1 MQTQLV
7 ERVQKVK
14 DVPIRQI
21 ENVRKING
29 ALRMVE
35 GVQKNSAPARKSVCG
50 NIWCECSRIMAHLEL
65 IKTPYFTINNPDM
78 RVGPTLP
85 DQFVQEHGDEVKG
98 NVILDTARTA
108 GKILSVEFVRQEDE
122 ETGDLKSI
130 RIGHGWES
138 FMHRNHLQAEDLLIF
153 TLQGESR
160 FIVMMIRGHSRLARE
175 QAELAVLGENEKGK
189 SKLCDTVSD
198 DLQEGTAELWRA
210 AKKHKGNKPRPVS
223 VEPYSTT
230 DQCNNSNTE
239 DSNSTIYVTC
249 ITSDDA
255 LASYRLL
262 SEDDSEM
269 SDGSEDC
276 SSDFDINQCE
286 NCIEDLSDF
295 DDIFESCSDF
305 EDEGE
310 FRRNLRRIKGHAKRL
325 GNLKA

>member
-1 MQTQLV
+1 M
-7 ERVQKVK
+7 
-14 DVPIRQI
+14 IS
-21 ENVRKING
+21 N
-29 ALRMVE
+29 
-35 GVQKNSAPARKSVCG
+35 
-50 NIWCECSRIMAHLEL
+50 NIFASLMIQ
-65 IKTPYFTINNPDM
+65 
-78 RVGPTLP
+78 TLP